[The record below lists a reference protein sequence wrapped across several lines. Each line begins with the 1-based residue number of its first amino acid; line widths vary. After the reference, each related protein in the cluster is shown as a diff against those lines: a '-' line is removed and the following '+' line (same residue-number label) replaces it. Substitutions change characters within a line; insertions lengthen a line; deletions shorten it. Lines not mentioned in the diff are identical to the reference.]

1 MKKTSKDNILK
12 DKDNAR
18 NLVVFDH
25 HIVRKYEIYSVK
37 KYTTTMLYLTLVD
50 NNFVRAIAQDY
61 FENLF
66 ETSHMFQYK
75 VYIIFYL
82 KTKCF

>member
-1 MKKTSKDNILK
+1 MKKTSKDIIWK

-25 HIVRKYEIYSVK
+25 HIVRKYDIYSVK

>member
-1 MKKTSKDNILK
+1 MKRTSKDIILK

-18 NLVVFDH
+18 NLVVFDQ

-66 ETSHMFQYK
+66 ETLRMFQYK

>member
-1 MKKTSKDNILK
+1 MKRTSKDIILK

-18 NLVVFDH
+18 NLVVFDQ

-66 ETSHMFQYK
+66 ETLRMFQYK

-82 KTKCF
+82 QTKCF

>member
-1 MKKTSKDNILK
+1 MK

-82 KTKCF
+82 KTKCFWNLEK

>member
-1 MKKTSKDNILK
+1 MKKTSKDIIWK

-25 HIVRKYEIYSVK
+25 HIVRKYDIYSVK

-61 FENLF
+61 FENPF
-66 ETSHMFQYK
+66 ETSRMFQYK

>member
-75 VYIIFYL
+75 V
-82 KTKCF
+82 

>member
-1 MKKTSKDNILK
+1 MKRTSKDIILK

-18 NLVVFDH
+18 NLVVFDQ

-37 KYTTTMLYLTLVD
+37 KYTTTMLYLTFVD

-66 ETSHMFQYK
+66 ETLRMFQYK